1 MIIFLLSINL
11 PEKPK
16 KTNSSSILV
25 DTIIECALE
34 KKAEQLI
41 VLDVNHLTSLTDY
54 FIICS
59 ANTEPQ
65 IKAICDN
72 IRKSTSHKPWHI
84 EGYEKLSWVLL
95 DYVDAIV
102 HVFKTQERE
111 FYNLEKLWADA
122 PKKEYNY

>member
-1 MIIFLLSINL
+1 MPDQLARKNPLPDLVNII
-11 PEKPK
+11 
-16 KTNSSSILV
+16 V
-25 DTIIECALE
+25 ECALE
-34 KKAEQLI
+34 KKAEGLI
-41 VLDVNHLTSLTDY
+41 VLDVFKLTTFSDH

-72 IRKSTSHKPWHI
+72 IRKGTPSKPWHI

-95 DYVDAIV
+95 DYIDVLV
-102 HVFKTQERE
+102 HVFKTEERE
-111 FYNLEKLWADA
+111 YYNLENLWNDA

>member
-1 MIIFLLSINL
+1 M
-11 PEKPK
+11 PEKSK
-16 KTNSSSILV
+16 KSNSPSMLV

-72 IRKSTSHKPWHI
+72 IRKGTPHKPWHI

-102 HVFKTQERE
+102 HVFGTQQRGY
-111 FYNLEKLWADA
+111 YNIEKLWADA